1 MKAGMRTGATL
12 PTGAFLLAVS
22 IARQEL
28 ELRSGGRCVKT
39 YRVSTS
45 RRGAGQRAH
54 SNKTPTGWH
63 RVVRWIGAGRPLGSV
78 FVGRRFTGEVLPKN
92 AWRSD
97 APRDTITTRILRLR
111 GLEPGHNAGPG
122 CDSYARYIYIH
133 GTNHEQLLGTPASGG
148 CVRMGNRD
156 VADLFRR
163 TRGRATFCLIER

>member
-1 MKAGMRTGATL
+1 MRA
-12 PTGAFLLAVS
+12 LLLVVS
-22 IARQEL
+22 ARAQTL
-28 ELRSGGRCVKT
+28 ELYANERMVKV

-45 RRGAGQRAH
+45 RVGLGQAPNSYR
-54 SNKTPTGWH
+54 TPTGLH
-63 RVVRWIGAGRPLGSV
+63 RVVRWIGEGRPLGAV
-78 FVGRRFTGEVLPKN
+78 FVGRRFTEEVLPPH

-122 CDSYARYIYIH
+122 CDSYDRYIYIH
-133 GTNHEQLLGTPASGG
+133 GTNHEQLLGSPASAG

-163 TRGRATFCLIER
+163 TRGRPTFCLIQDDA